1 MALRSRD
8 AVKAIAV
15 AKDQKALQKR
25 LMVWMLFSVLCL
37 VFVFQSVS
45 FADEDAD
52 NNLYAKNYKEQNA
65 YHLKSLNP
73 NPNTEIFV
81 SNHKEEDN
89 VSMLENGYDMMGSTG
104 FTASDVPANL
114 ALEFGQSIKA
124 DRVLVYTKYASAK
137 AQHARADFLRAK
149 AKKEGKV
156 IDEKMIEEAVVY
168 DYYASYWAKIPMP
181 KFGVHIV
188 KLQTVITD
196 PGTDEVEKK
205 EVKGLKIL
213 AVIKE
218 SPAALANV
226 LKGDDLLKIG
236 DVDINKPDDLFAA
249 VGQYVGQTV
258 PVVVQRGQE
267 KLTLQVKMNS

>member
-1 MALRSRD
+1 MAPRSRD
-8 AVKAIAV
+8 EVKAIVV

-25 LMVWMLFSVLCL
+25 MMVWMLFSVIGLFL
-37 VFVFQSVS
+37 IFQSLS
-45 FADEDAD
+45 FADGLAD
-52 NNLYAKNYKEQNA
+52 DNLYAKNYKEQNA
-65 YHLKSLNP
+65 YHLKSSNP
-73 NPNTEIFV
+73 NPKTEMFV

-104 FTASDVPANL
+104 FTASDVPPNL

-149 AKKEGKV
+149 AEKEGKV
-156 IDEKMIEEAVVY
+156 IDEKLIDEAVVY
-168 DYYASYWAKIPMP
+168 DYFASYWAKIPMP

-205 EVKGLKIL
+205 EVKGLKVL
-213 AVIKE
+213 AVINE
-218 SPAALANV
+218 SPAAIANI

-236 DVDINKPDDLFAA
+236 DVDINKPDDLFTA

-258 PVVVQRGQE
+258 PVVLQRGKE
-267 KLTLQVKMNS
+267 KLTVQVKMNS